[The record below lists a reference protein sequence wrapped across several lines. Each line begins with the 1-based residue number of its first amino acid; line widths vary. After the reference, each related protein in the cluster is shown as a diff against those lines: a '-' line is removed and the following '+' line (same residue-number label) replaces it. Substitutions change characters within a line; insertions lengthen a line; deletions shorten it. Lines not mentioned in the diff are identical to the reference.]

1 MKNKKNFILFV
12 LLISSLYSF
21 AQKPNYKQYIIDAS
35 KHMQLKEYT
44 QAIEKLLWCYA
55 QDSTNGNVNYLLGK
69 AYYLTDA
76 TLKKA
81 IPFLEKS
88 KPVSASYNEANPK
101 ERNAPIESLYLLAN
115 AYYRLYKFED
125 ALTKIDE
132 FIGFNPIQK
141 EEAVILKQ
149 YIQNAIV
156 LFNNPIQINIISLG
170 CNVNSNFDDHSPVF
184 TIDEKTMIFTSK
196 RKGSTGNFKT
206 SDGQYFEDIYITH
219 KKDDQWQPPIK
230 ISENINTMEHE
241 ASVALS
247 ADGNELIIYKDD
259 VGDGNLY
266 ISNFNGTDWTKPLPL
281 SSNINSTYDESHAS
295 ISADGNTLYFSSNR
309 PGGFGGYDIYVS
321 HKLPNGDWSYATN
334 LGPII
339 NTDKDENGPFIHPD
353 GTTLYFSSKGHNSMG
368 GYDLFYSVL
377 KEDGTFTKPDNMGYP
392 INSIDNDAF
401 YVISADGKR
410 GYYSSV
416 QTGGCGARDIYLVDL
431 LSVPER
437 SVVVVTGYLK
447 KADNREIIKDIILS
461 VYDSNNNLIGNFKPN
476 ANTGKYT
483 LVLPKAKQHY
493 IFKAKDKSISF
504 ENNQLVIPDNS
515 SFYLLQRPLEM
526 DEIGIVK

>member
-1 MKNKKNFILFV
+1 MESKTI
-12 LLISSLYSF
+12 I
-21 AQKPNYKQYIIDAS
+21 KQYIIDAS
-35 KHMQLKEYT
+35 KHIQLKEYQ
-44 QAIEKLLWCYA
+44 QAIDKLTWCLSK
-55 QDSTNGNVNYLLGK
+55 DSTNANINYLLGK
-69 AYYLTDA
+69 TYFLSDA
-76 TLKKA
+76 SFKKA
-81 IPFLEKS
+81 IPYLEKAKPIS
-88 KPVSASYNEANPK
+88 KTYNDADPK
-101 ERNAPIESLYLLAN
+101 ERNAPTEALFMLAQ
-115 AYYRLYKFED
+115 AYYKNYKFNQ
-125 ALTKIDE
+125 ALLTIE
-132 FIGFNPIQK
+132 EYIQSNPINLDD
-141 EEAVILKQ
+141 ANDLKK
-149 YIQNAIV
+149 YIQNAIELV
-156 LFNNPIQINIISLG
+156 NNPVKINIINLG
-170 CNVNSNFDDHSPVF
+170 CNVNSPYDDHSPVF
-184 TIDEKTMIFTSK
+184 SIDEKTMIFTSK

-219 KKDDQWQPPIK
+219 KMDDKWQTPVK

-266 ISNFNGTDWTKPLPL
+266 ISTFNGTDWTKPVSL
-281 SSNINSTYDESHAS
+281 SSNVNSTYDESHAS

-309 PGGFGGYDIYVS
+309 PGGFGGYDIYIS
-321 HKLPNGDWSYATN
+321 HKLPGGEWSLATN
-334 LGPII
+334 AGSVI

-410 GYYSSV
+410 GYYSTV
-416 QTGGCGARDIYLVDL
+416 QDGGCGNRDIYLVDL

-437 SVVVVTGYLK
+437 SVVVVTGFIK
-447 KADNREIIKDIILS
+447 NNNGEIMKDIILS
-461 VYDSNNNLIGNFKPN
+461 VYDASNNLIGDFKPN
-476 ANTGKYT
+476 KTTGKYT

-493 IFKAKDKSISF
+493 TISSKDGSVVF
-504 ENNQLVIPDNS
+504 EKNQLEVPDNS

-526 DEIGIVK
+526 DAIGVVK